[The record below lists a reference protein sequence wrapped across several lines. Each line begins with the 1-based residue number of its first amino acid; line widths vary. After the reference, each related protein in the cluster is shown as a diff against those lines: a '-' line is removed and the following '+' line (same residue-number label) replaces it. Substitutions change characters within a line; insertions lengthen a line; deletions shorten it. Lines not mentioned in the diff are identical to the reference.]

1 MSLTKGILES
11 LKLKWH
17 CEMCGATN
25 KKPKSVLEHH
35 KDEFQLEPA
44 FNPSGQPMTLCRDC
58 RIGSAELLA
67 SRKTYA
73 LVTVS
78 GGIADVVLAEG
89 GAEID
94 ILDFDNLESTDAP
107 DLILSDREW
116 EYLKEYSP
124 DLFAFFTPSYAKK
137 EDHNP
142 SGQPMTLCRDCRIG
156 SAELLADRYAIGR
169 ANKLLE
175 HIADFLEAFQSED
188 EHLSSPNGCTE
199 SCEACA
205 EEGSYFDAAKT
216 VRALVDEREAGKY
229 LVVSYDADQQQWH
242 YDVIFAANEYA
253 AKTRVLTLRDY
264 CTDADVIEMSDLQHM
279 SKRVQAETLEE
290 SEKWLAELSDER
302 DTNEDAKTESE
313 EA

>member
-1 MSLTKGILES
+1 MSTKGILES
-11 LKLKWH
+11 LKLKRH

-44 FNPSGQPMTLCRDC
+44 F
-58 RIGSAELLA
+58 
-67 SRKTYA
+67 
-73 LVTVS
+73 
-78 GGIADVVLAEG
+78 
-89 GAEID
+89 
-94 ILDFDNLESTDAP
+94 
-107 DLILSDREW
+107 
-116 EYLKEYSP
+116 
-124 DLFAFFTPSYAKK
+124 
-137 EDHNP
+137 NP

-188 EHLSSPNGCTE
+188 EHLSSPNGCAE
-199 SCEACA
+199 GCEACA
-205 EEGSYFDAAKT
+205 EEQSYFYAAKT

-229 LVVSYDADQQQWH
+229 LVVSYDADQEQWH
-242 YDVIFAANEYA
+242 YDVIFASSDEA
-253 AKTRVLTLRDY
+253 AKERILALRDY
-264 CTDADVIEMSDLQHM
+264 CVDADVINMADLAHM
-279 SKRVQAETLEE
+279 NKNVQSETIEE
-290 SEKWLAELSDER
+290 SENWLAELADER